1 MPNSFD
7 RDETVSVALLY
18 QTSQFEGHL
27 KDALKELG
35 AAVVYEALTAQMDR
49 DALEGSGAHV
59 VIVNLDPEIESH
71 LDEVYDLLDDERY
84 NVVFNDAQVSSV
96 LSGWEQARWSRH
108 LAAKIMGRPEVSD
121 PPRPPGSQAP
131 PSPAQKIARG
141 IPDVPQQSPPGHT
154 FAPDAAATAMFSN
167 DAGLSDALDALFGQ
181 APASAAPAAAP
192 PAAAAAPLAAATAVP
207 APVAKP
213 PVADFGFDFDELLG
227 SGTAEPSPANPA
239 AVTLEL
245 PLPPSIAAAAQAST
259 DFDFDLPSAPPA
271 PSAPAA
277 APAMDVDFDFDLPP
291 AATSPPPAV
300 DDRFEFDF
308 DLDTPPAPPA
318 AASRQDFDLDLD
330 PGSAAAAATPGF
342 DLDFDLGALDLPEPS
357 VPTTRADGAR
367 DTSSD
372 FGFSDGDFGTDPFG
386 DTPSAAGAA
395 NAEAEPDFS
404 FGAELDALFDT
415 PAAPEASTPR
425 AELVDFDAAFS
436 GGAAAPAADADLVA
450 SVPSARPATPAPR
463 KFELPADLSKWSLAP
478 LGEDDGTAAPAAPAA
493 PGAAPKA
500 EDFGV
505 QKMST
510 ESFLSGGDWS
520 LEDVVESA
528 DDDAAAK
535 PAAPPIS
542 VEKVEAQDYLAPQ
555 GGDASKF
562 DFDTSLKLD
571 LMPMEE
577 AVSPEGP
584 RSDFFVEHRL
594 DGSAAV
600 KPIRRVVVLG
610 ASIGGPEAVREY
622 LAALPVHFPALFV
635 LAQHMGAEFLELM
648 AAQLAKATPLTVR
661 APGHGERVNH
671 GEVVVVPTTHRL
683 LIDAD
688 GVVQLAHL
696 PEASPYTPSIDLIV
710 RDVADRFGKDAILII
725 FSGMA
730 HDAIEGAKHLA
741 AKGGQVWV
749 QDPDTCV
756 ISSMVDGA
764 RDAGV
769 VTYTGSPAELAKQTV
784 AVIGKA

>member
-1 MPNSFD
+1 M
-7 RDETVSVALLY
+7 
-18 QTSQFEGHL
+18 
-27 KDALKELG
+27 
-35 AAVVYEALTAQMDR
+35 
-49 DALEGSGAHV
+49 
-59 VIVNLDPEIESH
+59 
-71 LDEVYDLLDDERY
+71 
-84 NVVFNDAQVSSV
+84 
-96 LSGWEQARWSRH
+96 
-108 LAAKIMGRPEVSD
+108 
-121 PPRPPGSQAP
+121 
-131 PSPAQKIARG
+131 
-141 IPDVPQQSPPGHT
+141 
-154 FAPDAAATAMFSN
+154 
-167 DAGLSDALDALFGQ
+167 
-181 APASAAPAAAP
+181 
-192 PAAAAAPLAAATAVP
+192 
-207 APVAKP
+207 
-213 PVADFGFDFDELLG
+213 
-227 SGTAEPSPANPA
+227 
-239 AVTLEL
+239 
-245 PLPPSIAAAAQAST
+245 
-259 DFDFDLPSAPPA
+259 
-271 PSAPAA
+271 
-277 APAMDVDFDFDLPP
+277 DFDFDLPP
-291 AATSPPPAV
+291 APAASPPPAV
-300 DDRFEFDF
+300 GDRFELDF

-318 AASRQDFDLDLD
+318 SRQGIDRNPD
-330 PGSAAAAATPGF
+330 PASAAPAAATPGL

-357 VPTTRADGAR
+357 VPTRAAGAR
-367 DTSSD
+367 DVSSD
-372 FGFSDGDFGTDPFG
+372 FGFSDGDFGADPFG
-386 DTPSAAGAA
+386 DTPSAVGAV
-395 NAEAEPDFS
+395 NGDVEPDFS

-415 PAAPEASTPR
+415 PAIPETSTPR
-425 AELVDFDAAFS
+425 AELVDFDSAFS
-436 GGAAAPAADADLVA
+436 GGAAAPAADADLIA
-450 SVPSARPATPAPR
+450 NVPSARPAAPAAR
-463 KFELPADLSKWSLAP
+463 KFELPADLSKWSLEP
-478 LGEDDGTAAPAAPAA
+478 LGEDDAAAPAPAAPAN
-493 PGAAPKA
+493 APKA

-520 LEDVVESA
+520 LEDVVES
-528 DDDAAAK
+528 DGDDAAAK
-535 PAAPPIS
+535 PAATPVV

-594 DGSAAV
+594 DGSAPV
-600 KPIRRVVVLG
+600 KPVRRVVVLG

-622 LAALPVHFPALFV
+622 LAALPARFPALFV

-661 APGHGERVNH
+661 APGHGERVSH

-696 PEASPYTPSIDLIV
+696 PEASPYTPSIDLIA

-784 AVIGKA
+784 AAIGKA

>member
-18 QTSQFEGHL
+18 QTSQLEGHL

-84 NVVFNDAQVSSV
+84 NVVFNDAQVSSE
-96 LSGWEQARWSRH
+96 LSGWDQARWSRH

-141 IPDVPQQSPPGHT
+141 IPDAPQQSPPGHT
-154 FAPDAAATAMFSN
+154 FAPDAQAAAMFSN

-181 APASAAPAAAP
+181 APVPAAPPAAAP
-192 PAAAAAPLAAATAVP
+192 PAVAVPKAAASA
-207 APVAKP
+207 

-227 SGTAEPSPANPA
+227 SGTAAPSPAGPA
-239 AVTLEL
+239 AITLEL
-245 PLPPSIAAAAQAST
+245 PQPPSVAAAAQASADFRFDLPPAPPAPSVPPAM
-259 DFDFDLPSAPPA
+259 DFDFDLPA
-271 PSAPAA
+271 
-277 APAMDVDFDFDLPP
+277 

-300 DDRFEFDF
+300 DRRFDFDF
-308 DLDTPPAPPA
+308 DLDAAPATARRQDVDPDLSPGNA
-318 AASRQDFDLDLD
+318 AAPASV
-330 PGSAAAAATPGF
+330 PGF

-357 VPTTRADGAR
+357 VPTTRAVGEAR
-367 DTSSD
+367 DVASD
-372 FGFSDGDFGTDPFG
+372 FGFSDGDFGADPFG
-386 DTPSAAGAA
+386 DAPSARGAA
-395 NAEAEPDFS
+395 SVEAEPDFS

-415 PAAPEASTPR
+415 PAVPEASTPR

-436 GGAAAPAADADLVA
+436 GGAAAPAADADPIA
-450 SVPSARPATPAPR
+450 SVPSARPAAPAAR
-463 KFELPADLSKWSLAP
+463 KFELPADFSKWSLEP
-478 LGEDDGTAAPAAPAA
+478 LSEDDGTAAAPA
-493 PGAAPKA
+493 PVAAPKA

-510 ESFLSGGDWS
+510 ESFLSGGNWS
-520 LEDVVESA
+520 LEEVVES
-528 DDDAAAK
+528 DGDDATK
-535 PAAPPIS
+535 SAAPQVA
-542 VEKVEAQDYLAPQ
+542 VEKVDAQDYLAPQ
-555 GGDASKF
+555 GGDPSKF

-577 AVSPEGP
+577 AVSPEAS
-584 RSDFFVEHRL
+584 RADFVVEHRL
-594 DGSAAV
+594 DGSAAA
-600 KPIRRVVVLG
+600 KPIRRVFVLG

-622 LAALPVHFPALFV
+622 LAALPARFPALFV

-661 APGHGERVNH
+661 APGHGERVSH

-683 LIDAD
+683 LIDAE

-696 PEASPYTPSIDLIV
+696 PEASPYSPSIDLIV
-710 RDVADRFGKDAILII
+710 RDVADRFGKEATLII

-730 HDAIEGAKHLA
+730 HDAVEGAKHLA
-741 AKGGQVWV
+741 AKGGQIWV

-769 VTYTGSPAELAKQTV
+769 VTYTGSPAELAKQTI
-784 AVIGKA
+784 AAIGKA

>member
-18 QTSQFEGHL
+18 QTSQLEGHL

-84 NVVFNDAQVSSV
+84 NVVFNDAQVSSE

-131 PSPAQKIARG
+131 PSPAQKIARS
-141 IPDVPQQSPPGHT
+141 IPDAPQQSPPGHT
-154 FAPDAAATAMFSN
+154 FAPDAAAAAMFSN
-167 DAGLSDALDALFGQ
+167 DAGLSDALDALFSQ
-181 APASAAPAAAP
+181 SPVPAASAAVPSAAAARTAAAPTPAAAVP
-192 PAAAAAPLAAATAVP
+192 PQAANL
-207 APVAKP
+207 
-213 PVADFGFDFDELLG
+213 GFDFDELLG
-227 SGTAEPSPANPA
+227 SGNAGPPPASSA
-239 AVTLEL
+239 AITLEL
-245 PLPPSIAAAAQAST
+245 PQPPSIAAVAQVSADFQFDLPPAPPAA
-259 DFDFDLPSAPPA
+259 DFDFDLPAAATPP
-271 PSAPAA
+271 SPAA
-277 APAMDVDFDFDLPP
+277 
-291 AATSPPPAV
+291 
-300 DDRFEFDF
+300 DDRFDLDF
-308 DLDTPPAPPA
+308 DLDAAPAPPVTA
-318 AASRQDFDLDLD
+318 GRQEFD
-330 PGSAAAAATPGF
+330 PGRGSGGAAAATPGF

-357 VPTTRADGAR
+357 VPPVRESGGVR
-367 DTSSD
+367 DAASD
-372 FGFSDGDFGTDPFG
+372 FGFSDGDFGADPFG
-386 DTPSAAGAA
+386 GTPSAAGAA
-395 NAEAEPDFS
+395 RVAEEPDFS

-415 PAAPEASTPR
+415 PALPEVATPR

-436 GGAAAPAADADLVA
+436 GGAAAPAADADLIA
-450 SVPSARPATPAPR
+450 SVPSAPDARPAAPAAR
-463 KFELPADLSKWSLAP
+463 TFEVPADLSKWSLAP
-478 LGEDDGTAAPAAPAA
+478 LSEDDGGAAPPAA
-493 PGAAPKA
+493 AAPKA

-505 QKMST
+505 QKIST

-520 LEDVVESA
+520 LEDVVES
-528 DDDAAAK
+528 DGDDAAAR
-535 PAAPPIS
+535 PATPPIS
-542 VEKVEAQDYLAPQ
+542 VEKIDAQDYLAPK
-555 GGDASKF
+555 GGDPSKF

-577 AVSPEGP
+577 AVSPEAQ
-584 RSDFFVEHRL
+584 RSDFVVEHRL

-622 LAALPVHFPALFV
+622 LAALPARFPALFV

-648 AAQLAKATPLTVR
+648 ASQLAKATPLTVR
-661 APGHGERVNH
+661 APGHGERVSH
-671 GEVVVVPTTHRL
+671 GEIVVVPTTHRL

-696 PEASPYTPSIDLIV
+696 PEASPYSPSIDLIV
-710 RDVADRFGKDAILII
+710 RDIADRFGKEATLII

-730 HDAIEGAKHLA
+730 HDAVEGARHLA

-784 AVIGKA
+784 AAIVKA

>member
-1 MPNSFD
+1 VPNSFD

-18 QTSQFEGHL
+18 QTSQLEGHL

-84 NVVFNDAQVSSV
+84 NVVFNDAQVSSE

-181 APASAAPAAAP
+181 APAPAAPAAAP
-192 PAAAAAPLAAATAVP
+192 PAAAASPAAAAAP
-207 APVAKP
+207 AAAAPP

-227 SGTAEPSPANPA
+227 SGNAEPAPANPA
-239 AVTLEL
+239 AITLEL
-245 PLPPSIAAAAQAST
+245 PLPPAIAAAAQAAD
-259 DFDFDLPSAPPA
+259 DFDFDLPSAPPV
-271 PSAPAA
+271 PPA
-277 APAMDVDFDFDLPP
+277 APAMDFDFDLPP
-291 AATSPPPAV
+291 AANTSPPPPA
-300 DDRFEFDF
+300 DDRFDFDF
-308 DLDTPPAPPA
+308 DLDAPPAPPA
-318 AASRQDFDLDLD
+318 TASRQDFDLDLA
-330 PGSAAAAATPGF
+330 PGSAAPAAAAPGF

-357 VPTTRADGAR
+357 VPAQRAAR
-367 DTSSD
+367 DVTSD
-372 FGFSDGDFGTDPFG
+372 FGFSDGDFGADPFG
-386 DTPSAAGAA
+386 DTPSATGAA
-395 NAEAEPDFS
+395 NTEAEPDFS

-415 PAAPEASTPR
+415 PAAPEVSTPR

-450 SVPSARPATPAPR
+450 SVPSARPSTPAPR
-463 KFELPADLSKWSLAP
+463 KFDLPADLSKWSLAP
-478 LGEDDGTAAPAAPAA
+478 LGEDEGDGAAPAAPA
-493 PGAAPKA
+493 AAPKA

-520 LEDVVESA
+520 LEDVVES
-528 DDDAAAK
+528 DGDDAAAR
-535 PAAPPIS
+535 PAAPVS

-622 LAALPVHFPALFV
+622 LAALPARFPALFV

-710 RDVADRFGKDAILII
+710 RDVADRFGKDATLII

-784 AVIGKA
+784 AAIGKA

>member
-18 QTSQFEGHL
+18 QTSQLEGHL

-71 LDEVYDLLDDERY
+71 LDEVYDLLDDARY
-84 NVVFNDAQVSSV
+84 NVVFNDAQVSSE

-141 IPDVPQQSPPGHT
+141 IPDAPQQSPPGHT

-167 DAGLSDALDALFGQ
+167 DSGLSDALDALFSQ
-181 APASAAPAAAP
+181 SPAPAAAAP
-192 PAAAAAPLAAATAVP
+192 PAAAARIAAAPAAPAAVAPPP
-207 APVAKP
+207 A
-213 PVADFGFDFDELLG
+213 ADFGFDFDELLG
-227 SGTAEPSPANPA
+227 SGNAAPSPASPA
-239 AVTLEL
+239 AITLEL
-245 PLPPSIAAAAQAST
+245 PQPPSLAAAAQAST
-259 DFDFDLPSAPPA
+259 DFQFDLPAAPRV
-271 PSAPAA
+271 PSAKPAL
-277 APAMDVDFDFDLPP
+277 DFDFDLPA

-300 DDRFEFDF
+300 DGRFDLDF
-308 DLDTPPAPPA
+308 DLDAAPAPPA
-318 AASRQDFDLDLD
+318 AASRQD
-330 PGSAAAAATPGF
+330 F

-357 VPTTRADGAR
+357 VPPPRAAGEAR
-367 DTSSD
+367 DMASD
-372 FGFSDGDFGTDPFG
+372 FGFSDGDFGADPFG
-386 DTPSAAGAA
+386 ETPSGTGAA
-395 NAEAEPDFS
+395 SVDAEPDFS

-415 PAAPEASTPR
+415 PAAPAVSTLR

-450 SVPSARPATPAPR
+450 SVPSARPAAPAAR
-463 KFELPADLSKWSLAP
+463 TVGLPADLSKWSLEP
-478 LGEDDGTAAPAAPAA
+478 LGEEDDAAAPSPPA
-493 PGAAPKA
+493 AAPKA

-510 ESFLSGGDWS
+510 ESFLSGGNWS
-520 LEDVVESA
+520 LEEVVES
-528 DDDAAAK
+528 DSDDAAAK
-535 PAAPPIS
+535 PATPPVS
-542 VEKVEAQDYLAPQ
+542 VEKVDAQDYLAPQ
-555 GGDASKF
+555 GGDPSKF

-577 AVSPEGP
+577 AISPDGP
-584 RSDFFVEHRL
+584 RPDFVVEHRL
-594 DGSAAV
+594 DGSVAV

-622 LAALPVHFPALFV
+622 LAALPARFPALFV

-661 APGHGERVNH
+661 APGHGERISH
-671 GEVVVVPTTHRL
+671 GEVIVVPTTHRL
-683 LIDAD
+683 LFDAD

-696 PEASPYTPSIDLIV
+696 PGASPYSPSIDLIV
-710 RDVADRFGKDAILII
+710 RDVADRFGKDATLII

-730 HDAIEGAKHLA
+730 HDAVEGAKHLA

-784 AVIGKA
+784 AAIGKA

>member
-18 QTSQFEGHL
+18 QTSQLEGHL

-84 NVVFNDAQVSSV
+84 NVVFNDAQVSSE

-154 FAPDAAATAMFSN
+154 FTPDAAAAAMFSN

-181 APASAAPAAAP
+181 APAPAAPAAAP
-192 PAAAAAPLAAATAVP
+192 PAAAAPVAAVP

-213 PVADFGFDFDELLG
+213 PAADFGFDFDELLG
-227 SGTAEPSPANPA
+227 SGTAEPSPASPA

-259 DFDFDLPSAPPA
+259 DFAFDLPTAPP
-271 PSAPAA
+271 P
-277 APAMDVDFDFDLPP
+277 V
-291 AATSPPPAV
+291 V
-300 DDRFEFDF
+300 NDRFEFDF

-318 AASRQDFDLDLD
+318 TPAAASRQDFGPDRN
-330 PGSAAAAATPGF
+330 PGSAAPAAATPGF

-357 VPTTRADGAR
+357 VPTRAAGAR
-367 DTSSD
+367 DVSSD
-372 FGFSDGDFGTDPFG
+372 FGFSDGDFGADPFG
-386 DTPSAAGAA
+386 GTPSATGAA

-415 PAAPEASTPR
+415 PAVAEASTPR

-436 GGAAAPAADADLVA
+436 GGAAAPAADADLIA
-450 SVPSARPATPAPR
+450 SVPSARSAAPAAR
-463 KFELPADLSKWSLAP
+463 KFELPADLSKWSLEP
-478 LGEDDGTAAPAAPAA
+478 LTEDDGAAAPAAPAEA
-493 PGAAPKA
+493 SKA

-528 DDDAAAK
+528 GDDAAAK
-535 PAAPPIS
+535 PAAQPVG

-594 DGSAAV
+594 DGSTAV

-622 LAALPVHFPALFV
+622 LAALPARFPALFV

-710 RDVADRFGKDAILII
+710 RDIADRFGKDATLII

-784 AVIGKA
+784 AAIGKA

>member
-1 MPNSFD
+1 VPNSFD

-18 QTSQFEGHL
+18 QTSQLEGHL

-84 NVVFNDAQVSSV
+84 NVVFNDAQVSSE

-121 PPRPPGSQAP
+121 PPRPAGSQAP

-141 IPDVPQQSPPGHT
+141 IPDAPQQSPPAHT
-154 FAPDAAATAMFSN
+154 FMPDAAATAMFSN
-167 DAGLSDALDALFGQ
+167 DAGLSDALDALFNP
-181 APASAAPAAAP
+181 APSTPAAAP
-192 PAAAAAPLAAATAVP
+192 PAPA
-207 APVAKP
+207 APVAKAPAAP
-213 PVADFGFDFDELLG
+213 PAADFGFDFDELLG
-227 SGTAEPSPANPA
+227 SGNAEPPPANPA
-239 AVTLEL
+239 AITLEL
-245 PLPPSIAAAAQAST
+245 PVPPSIAAAAQAPT
-259 DFDFDLPSAPPA
+259 DFDFDLPAAPPA
-271 PSAPAA
+271 PSATAA
-277 APAMDVDFDFDLPP
+277 MDFDFDLP
-291 AATSPPPAV
+291 AAASATSSPAV
-300 DDRFEFDF
+300 DDRFDLDF
-308 DLDTPPAPPA
+308 DLDAPPA
-318 AASRQDFDLDLD
+318 APASASRPD
-330 PGSAAAAATPGF
+330 F

-357 VPTTRADGAR
+357 VPPARAAGDAR
-367 DTSSD
+367 DSAED
-372 FGFSDGDFGTDPFG
+372 FGFSGDFGSDPFA
-386 DTPSAAGAA
+386 DSPSATGTA
-395 NAEAEPDFS
+395 NADAEPDFS

-415 PAAPEASTPR
+415 PAAPADSAPK

-450 SVPSARPATPAPR
+450 SVPSARDAAPPAR
-463 KFELPADLSKWSLAP
+463 KFELPADLSKWSLEP
-478 LGEDDGTAAPAAPAA
+478 LGEDDDTAAPAAPPA
-493 PGAAPKA
+493 PPKA

-510 ESFLSGGDWS
+510 ESFLSGGNWS
-520 LEDVVESA
+520 LEEVVESS

-535 PAAPPIS
+535 PAPPPVT

-562 DFDTSLKLD
+562 EFDTSLKLD

-577 AVSPEGP
+577 AVAPEAARP
-584 RSDFFVEHRL
+584 DFFVEHRL

-600 KPIRRVVVLG
+600 KAIRRVVVLG

-622 LAALPVHFPALFV
+622 LAALPARFPALFV

-661 APGHGERVNH
+661 APGHGERVSH

-696 PEASPYTPSIDLIV
+696 PEASPYSPSIDLIV
-710 RDVADRFGKDAILII
+710 RDIADRFGKEATLII

-730 HDAIEGAKHLA
+730 HDAVEGAKHLA
-741 AKGGQVWV
+741 AKGGQIWV

-784 AVIGKA
+784 AAIGKA